1 MATGELI
8 DAGSAHGQTAL
19 GASSPYGITS
29 RKLCMWLFIAS
40 DAMTFGALMVAY
52 GYLRV
57 GSAQWPRPFDF
68 SPSILNATVMT
79 FVLLTSSL
87 TMAMAVRAAK
97 RSNRRGAVQ
106 WLLATLV
113 LGISFVV
120 LHLREWAGLYHEG
133 ARLFE
138 NPWGTPIFGA
148 AFFSLTGLHILHVSA
163 GVIYLTCVAIGVGRG
178 TTNSDDVEI
187 SGIYWC
193 FVDLV
198 WMFVF
203 PLVYLMSIRFA

>member
-1 MATGELI
+1 
-8 DAGSAHGQTAL
+8 
-19 GASSPYGITS
+19 
-29 RKLCMWLFIAS
+29 MWLFIAS

-68 SPSILNATVMT
+68 SPSILNATTMT

-87 TMAMAVRAAK
+87 TMAMAVRAA
-97 RSNRRGAVQ
+97 RGSNRSSTIQ
-106 WLLATLV
+106 WLLATLA
-113 LGISFVV
+113 LGILFVV

-133 ARLFE
+133 VRLFQ
-138 NPWGTPIFGA
+138 NPWGTPNFGA
-148 AFFSLTGLHILHVSA
+148 AFFSLTGLHIFHVSA
-163 GVIYLTCVAIGVGRG
+163 GVIYLACVAIGVGRG

-187 SGIYWC
+187 SGLYWC

-203 PLVYLMSIRFA
+203 PLVYLMSIRIA